1 MNINPNISF
10 GASFIKEVNVKKL
23 VENSKS
29 YITKNVSC
37 VELDPLNKADVKAI
51 NETQDAF
58 YGVSFV
64 DDIFFNAKKI
74 FRKGENKENMQIY
87 ALTTQKDNFEKLDAD
102 KVLVMAD
109 VVAKEDNGAYLEY
122 IQAHPLIA
130 YAIDKPPYKN
140 VGTELI
146 KILQEKFSSIKCNSI
161 ADGFYEKNGFIREKQ
176 GSNHFIWNKSSSP
189 TKSIDE
195 MI

>member
-1 MNINPNISF
+1 MNINPNVSF
-10 GASFIKEVNVKKL
+10 GASFIKEVTVKKL

-37 VELDPLNKADVKAI
+37 VERNPLDKADIKAMS
-51 NETQDAF
+51 ETQEEFF
-58 YGVSFV
+58 YNSFV
-64 DDIFFNAKKI
+64 DDIYFKA
-74 FRKGENKENMQIY
+74 RKLFHRGENPKNMQIY
-87 ALTTQKDNFEKLDAD
+87 ALTTQKDNFEKLDGN
-102 KVLVMAD
+102 KVLAMANI
-109 VVAKEDNGAYLEY
+109 VPKEDNGAYLDY

-140 VGTELI
+140 VGTGLI

-161 ADGFYEKNGFIREKQ
+161 ANGFYEKNGFVREKQ

>member
-1 MNINPNISF
+1 MNINQNITF
-10 GASFIKEVNVKKL
+10 GASFIKEVPVKKL
-23 VENSKS
+23 IENSKS

-37 VELDPLNKADVKAI
+37 VELNPLDKADIKTI
-51 NETQDAF
+51 DETQDAF
-58 YGVSFV
+58 FGITFV
-64 DDIFFNAKKI
+64 DDIYFNARKI
-74 FRKGENKENMQIY
+74 FRKGKNKENMQIY
-87 ALTTQKDNFEKLDAD
+87 ALTTQKDNFEKLDAN

-109 VVAKEDNGAYLEY
+109 VVAKEANGAYLEY

-130 YAIDKPPYKN
+130 YAIGKPPYKN

-161 ADGFYEKNGFIREKQ
+161 ADGFYEKNGFVREKQ
-176 GSNHFIWNKSSSP
+176 GSNHFIWNKSSNP

-195 MI
+195 TV